1 LQAALVNQGTAT
13 GVKEKSEHPL
23 ERTRMFQRTI
33 SSLVF
38 ATATLVAN
46 AAFAQTAP
54 DVMIKQV
61 AGDVI
66 ESVKNDKAIQAG
78 DVSRIH
84 GLVDTQVMPHVDFQR
99 MTAAVVGKSWK
110 TATPDQQAKLQAEFK
125 TLLIRTY
132 AGALSKVNAQ
142 TSIEL
147 KPTRSAPDDTDVT
160 IRTNIKGTGG
170 DPIEIDY
177 RLEKQPAEWKIF
189 DVNVLGVWLV
199 DQYKSSFAQQI
210 ASSGIDGLINALVA
224 KNKAPAA
231 AK

>member
-1 LQAALVNQGTAT
+1 
-13 GVKEKSEHPL
+13 
-23 ERTRMFQRTI
+23 MFQRTI
-33 SSLVF
+33 SSLIF
-38 ATATLVAN
+38 AAATLGAT

-54 DVMIKQV
+54 DAMIKQV

-78 DVSRIH
+78 DVGRIH
-84 GLVDTQVMPHVDFQR
+84 GLVDTQVLPHVDLQR

-132 AGALSKVNAQ
+132 AGALTKVNAQ

-160 IRTNIKGTGG
+160 VRTNVKGSG

-177 RLEKQPAEWKIF
+177 KLEKLPTEWKIF

-199 DQYKSSFAQQI
+199 DQYKSSFQQQI
-210 ASSGIDGLINALVA
+210 ASGGIDGLIKTLVA
-224 KNKAPAA
+224 KNQSPAPA
-231 AK
+231 K

>member
-1 LQAALVNQGTAT
+1 M
-13 GVKEKSEHPL
+13 EMSEPPL

-33 SSLVF
+33 SSLIF
-38 ATATLVAN
+38 AAATLGAN

-66 ESVKNDKAIQAG
+66 ESVKNDKAIQGG
-78 DVSRIH
+78 DISRIH
-84 GLVDTQVMPHVDFQR
+84 GLVDTQVLPHVDLQR
-99 MTAAVVGKSWK
+99 MTAAVVGKAWK
-110 TATPDQQAKLQAEFK
+110 TATPDQQAKLQTEFK
-125 TLLIRTY
+125 TLLVRTY
-132 AGALSKVNAQ
+132 AGALTKVNAQ

-147 KPTRSAPDDTDVT
+147 KPTRSAPEDTDVT
-160 IRTNIKGTGG
+160 VRTNVKGSG

-177 RLEKQPAEWKIF
+177 RLEKLPAEWKIF

-210 ASSGIDGLINALVA
+210 SSGGIDGLISTLVA

-231 AK
+231 K

>member
-1 LQAALVNQGTAT
+1 
-13 GVKEKSEHPL
+13 
-23 ERTRMFQRTI
+23 MFQRTI
-33 SSLVF
+33 SSLIF
-38 ATATLVAN
+38 AAATLGAT

-54 DVMIKQV
+54 DVLIKQV

-66 ESVKNDKAIQAG
+66 DSVKNDKAIQAG
-78 DVSRIH
+78 DISRIQ

-99 MTAAVVGKSWK
+99 MTAATVGRAWK
-110 TATPDQQAKLQAEFK
+110 TATPEQQAKLQTEFK

-132 AGALSKVNAQ
+132 AGALTKVNAQ

-147 KPTRSAPDDTDVT
+147 KPMRAAPDDGDAV

-177 RLEKQPAEWKIF
+177 RLEKQPTEWKIY

-210 ASSGIDGLINALVA
+210 SSSGIDGLISALVA

>member
-1 LQAALVNQGTAT
+1 
-13 GVKEKSEHPL
+13 
-23 ERTRMFQRTI
+23 MFQRTI

-38 ATATLVAN
+38 AAATLGAT

-54 DVMIKQV
+54 DAMIKQV

-66 ESVKNDKAIQAG
+66 QSVKNDAAIQAG
-78 DVSRIH
+78 DISRIH

-99 MTAAVVGKSWK
+99 MTAATVGKAWR
-110 TATPDQQAKLQAEFK
+110 TATPDQQARLQAEFK

-132 AGALSKVNAQ
+132 AGALTKVNAQ

-147 KPTRSAPDDTDVT
+147 KPTRSAPDESDVT
-160 IRTNIKGTGG
+160 IRTNIKGNG

-177 RLEKQPAEWKIF
+177 RLEKLPSEWKIF

-210 ASSGIDGLINALVA
+210 ASGGIDGLINALVA
-224 KNKAPAA
+224 KNKAAGG
-231 AK
+231 K

>member
-1 LQAALVNQGTAT
+1 
-13 GVKEKSEHPL
+13 
-23 ERTRMFQRTI
+23 MFQRTI
-33 SSLVF
+33 SSLIF
-38 ATATLVAN
+38 AAATLGATAS
-46 AAFAQTAP
+46 FAQTAP
-54 DVMIKQV
+54 DAMIKQV

-66 ESVKNDKAIQAG
+66 ESVKNDKAIQGG
-78 DVSRIH
+78 DISRIH

-132 AGALSKVNAQ
+132 AGALTKVNAQ

-147 KPTRSAPDDTDVT
+147 KPTRSAPDDADVT

-177 RLEKQPAEWKIF
+177 RLEKLPAEWKIF

-210 ASSGIDGLINALVA
+210 STNGIDGLISALVA

>member
-1 LQAALVNQGTAT
+1 
-13 GVKEKSEHPL
+13 
-23 ERTRMFQRTI
+23 MFQRTI
-33 SSLVF
+33 SSLIF
-38 ATATLVAN
+38 AATTLGAT

-54 DVMIKQV
+54 DAMIKQV

-78 DVSRIH
+78 DISRIH

-99 MTAAVVGKSWK
+99 MTAAVVGKAWK

-147 KPTRSAPDDTDVT
+147 KPTRTSPDDPDAT
-160 IRTNIKGTGG
+160 IRTSIKGTGG

-177 RLEKQPAEWKIF
+177 RLEKQPTEWKIY

-210 ASSGIDGLINALVA
+210 ASNGVDGLISALVA

>member
-1 LQAALVNQGTAT
+1 
-13 GVKEKSEHPL
+13 
-23 ERTRMFQRTI
+23 MFQRTI
-33 SSLVF
+33 SSLIF
-38 ATATLVAN
+38 AAATFGAT

-54 DVMIKQV
+54 DAMIKQV

-66 ESVKNDKAIQAG
+66 ESVKNDKGIQAG
-78 DVSRIH
+78 DISRIQA
-84 GLVDTQVMPHVDFQR
+84 LVDTQVLPHVDLQR

-110 TATPDQQAKLQAEFK
+110 TATPEQQAKLQTEFK

-132 AGALSKVNAQ
+132 AGALTKVNAQ

-160 IRTNIKGTGG
+160 VRTNVKGSG

-177 RLEKQPAEWKIF
+177 KLEKQPSEWKIF

-210 ASSGIDGLINALVA
+210 SSGGIDGLINTLVA

-231 AK
+231 TK

>member
-1 LQAALVNQGTAT
+1 
-13 GVKEKSEHPL
+13 
-23 ERTRMFQRTI
+23 MFQRTI
-33 SSLVF
+33 SSLIF
-38 ATATLVAN
+38 AAATLGATAS
-46 AAFAQTAP
+46 FAQGAP
-54 DVMIKQV
+54 DAMIKQV

-78 DVSRIH
+78 DISRIH

-99 MTAAVVGKSWK
+99 MTAAVVGKAWK

-132 AGALSKVNAQ
+132 AGALTKVNAQ
-142 TSIEL
+142 TTVEL
-147 KPTRSAPDDTDVT
+147 KPTRSSPDDADAT

-177 RLEKQPAEWKIF
+177 RLEKLPAEWKIF

-210 ASSGIDGLINALVA
+210 SASGVDGLISALVA

>member
-1 LQAALVNQGTAT
+1 
-13 GVKEKSEHPL
+13 
-23 ERTRMFQRTI
+23 MFQRTI
-33 SSLVF
+33 SSLIF
-38 ATATLVAN
+38 AAATLGAT

-78 DVSRIH
+78 DISRIH

-110 TATPDQQAKLQAEFK
+110 TATPEQQTKLQAEFK

-147 KPTRSAPDDTDVT
+147 KPTRSSTDDPDVT
-160 IRTNIKGTGG
+160 IRTSIKGTGG

-177 RLEKQPAEWKIF
+177 RLEKLPGEWKIF

-210 ASSGIDGLINALVA
+210 SASGIDGLINALVA
-224 KNKAPAA
+224 KNKAPAP

>member
-1 LQAALVNQGTAT
+1 
-13 GVKEKSEHPL
+13 
-23 ERTRMFQRTI
+23 MFQRTI
-33 SSLVF
+33 SSLIF
-38 ATATLVAN
+38 AAATLGAT

-54 DVMIKQV
+54 DAMIKQV

-78 DVSRIH
+78 DIGRIH
-84 GLVDTQVMPHVDFQR
+84 GLVDTQVLPHVDLQR

-110 TATPDQQAKLQAEFK
+110 TATPDQQAKLQSEFK

-132 AGALSKVNAQ
+132 AGALTKVNAQ

-160 IRTNIKGTGG
+160 VRTNVKGSG

-177 RLEKQPAEWKIF
+177 KLEKLPTEWKIF

-199 DQYKSSFAQQI
+199 DQYKSSFQQQI
-210 ASSGIDGLINALVA
+210 ASGGIDGLINTLVA

>member
-1 LQAALVNQGTAT
+1 
-13 GVKEKSEHPL
+13 
-23 ERTRMFQRTI
+23 MFQRTI
-33 SSLVF
+33 SSLIF
-38 ATATLVAN
+38 AAATLGAT

-78 DVSRIH
+78 DISRIH

-132 AGALSKVNAQ
+132 AGALTKVNAQ
-142 TSIEL
+142 TSVEL
-147 KPTRSAPDDTDVT
+147 KPTRSAPDDADVT

-177 RLEKQPAEWKIF
+177 RLEKLPAEWKIY

-210 ASSGIDGLINALVA
+210 ASNGIDGLISALVA
-224 KNKAPAA
+224 KNKAPAP

>member
-1 LQAALVNQGTAT
+1 
-13 GVKEKSEHPL
+13 
-23 ERTRMFQRTI
+23 MFKRTI
-33 SSLVF
+33 SSLIF
-38 ATATLVAN
+38 AAATLGAT

-54 DVMIKQV
+54 DVLIKQV

-66 ESVKNDKAIQAG
+66 DSVKNDKAIQAG
-78 DVSRIH
+78 DISRIQ

-99 MTAAVVGKSWK
+99 MTAATVGRSWK
-110 TATPDQQAKLQAEFK
+110 TATPEQQAKLQAEFK

-132 AGALSKVNAQ
+132 AGALTKVNAQ

-147 KPTRSAPDDTDVT
+147 KPMRAAPTDDDAVV
-160 IRTNIKGTGG
+160 RTNIKGTGG

-177 RLEKQPAEWKIF
+177 RLEKQPTEWKIY

-210 ASSGIDGLINALVA
+210 ASNGIDGLISALVA

>member
-1 LQAALVNQGTAT
+1 
-13 GVKEKSEHPL
+13 
-23 ERTRMFQRTI
+23 MFQRTI
-33 SSLVF
+33 SSLIF
-38 ATATLVAN
+38 ATATLGAS

-66 ESVKNDKAIQAG
+66 ESVKSDKAIQAG

-142 TSIEL
+142 TTIEM

-160 IRTNIKGTGG
+160 VRTNIKGTGG

-210 ASSGIDGLINALVA
+210 SASGIDGLISTLVA
-224 KNKAPAA
+224 KNKAPAP